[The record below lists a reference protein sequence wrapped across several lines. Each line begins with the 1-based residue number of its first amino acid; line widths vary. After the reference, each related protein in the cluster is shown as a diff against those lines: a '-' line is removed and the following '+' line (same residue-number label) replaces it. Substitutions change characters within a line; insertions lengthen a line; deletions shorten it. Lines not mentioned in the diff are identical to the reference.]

1 MPGFLTLVLLS
12 LFGFAFA
19 ALLALANASMRRW
32 MMTGYVGILIAF
44 FAFPTTEVL
53 GALSRE
59 TMNPTPA
66 AVALI
71 FPAFWLIA
79 VSAFTGIIF
88 FRRER
93 LNAVIALVCGTVTLL
108 VMAWWSSQHPS
119 LVQLQP
125 LNGLMEVL
133 TALAFAAFVVL
144 LTWRQQRTRWPGVAL
159 AVVVAILVFIF
170 VPKFFPN
177 SQGYYKVLRGTAAST
192 EAEVV
197 ERFNQELPALNE
209 QRSSIGL
216 TELQPIETLT
226 GLAGQRLPRSAAA
239 EGLRLVQPAT
249 YSYGTPV
256 IFLLSGL
263 LLGAGLMLLL
273 RPTLTHSSDLALGS
287 IFAFVICILAPSF
300 AATQFNLQKLIEGWP
315 FLQDFLNRAWPPN
328 PTVLQQV
335 ASQMLITI
343 EIALIGT
350 FLASLFA
357 IPLSF
362 LAARNLTQSN
372 GSMRFLF
379 ALTRTFFN
387 VDRGVDTLIL
397 ALVFVAA
404 VGLGPFA
411 GILAMAIHSVADLG
425 KLYSESIENVDR
437 GPLEALESVG
447 ASGINVVRW
456 AVLPQVFPLF
466 LGFTLYRFEIN
477 FRVSIVL
484 GLVGAGGIGYFIQEK
499 MASGSYDQMVVA
511 IIAIVIVVNIIDFAS
526 SWLRSRLV

>member
-1 MPGFLTLVLLS
+1 MVWVLS
-12 LFGFAFA
+12 LLGFGFAA
-19 ALLALANASMRRW
+19 ILALANASMRRW
-32 MMTGYVGILIAF
+32 MVTGHVGLLIAF
-44 FAFPTTEVL
+44 FAFPITETL

-59 TMNPTPA
+59 TLSPTPA
-66 AVALI
+66 AVAFV
-71 FPAFWLIA
+71 FPALWLIA
-79 VSAFTGIIF
+79 SLAVLGLIL

-93 LNAVIALVCGTVTLL
+93 LNAVVSLACGLVTLA
-108 VMAWWSSQHPS
+108 VMAFWSVQNPS
-119 LVQLQP
+119 LVRLQP
-125 LNGLMEVL
+125 LNGLMETL
-133 TALAFAAFVVL
+133 TALAFAAIIVTF
-144 LTWRQQRTRWPGVAL
+144 TWRRESTRWPGFAL
-159 AVVVAILVFIF
+159 AVVVAVLALIF
-170 VPKFFPN
+170 VPRFFPN
-177 SQGYYKVLRGTAAST
+177 SQGYYRIVRATPGAT

-197 ERFNQELPALNE
+197 ARFNQELPALNE
-209 QRSSIGL
+209 QRTSIGL
-216 TELQPIETLT
+216 AELQPIETLT

-239 EGLRLVQPAT
+239 EGLRLVQPGT
-249 YSYGTPV
+249 PGYGTPV
-256 IFLLSGL
+256 VFLLSGL
-263 LLGAGLMLLL
+263 LLGSGLMLLL
-273 RPTLTHSSDLALGS
+273 RPTLINANDFALGS
-287 IFAFVICILAPSF
+287 IFALVVCVLAPSF
-300 AATQFNLQKLIEGWP
+300 AATEFNLRRLVEGWP

-335 ASQMLITI
+335 ASQMLITV

-362 LAARNLTQSN
+362 LAARNLAQSN
-372 GSMRFLF
+372 GFMRLLF
-379 ALTRTFFN
+379 AVTRTFFN

-411 GILAMAIHSVADLG
+411 GILAMAIHSIADLG

-437 GPLEALESVG
+437 GPLEALQSVG

-456 AVLPQVFPLF
+456 AVLPQVLPLF

-499 MASGSYDQMVVA
+499 MASGAYDQMVVA
-511 IIAIVIVVNIIDFAS
+511 IIAIVLVVNIIDFAS

>member
-1 MPGFLTLVLLS
+1 MVWVLS
-12 LFGFAFA
+12 LLGFAFA
-19 ALLALANASMRRW
+19 AVLALANASMRRW
-32 MMTGYVGILIAF
+32 IITGYVGLLIAF
-44 FAFPTTEVL
+44 FAFPITETL

-59 TMNPTPA
+59 TLRPTPA
-66 AVALI
+66 AVAFV
-71 FPAFWLIA
+71 FPALWIIA
-79 VSAFTGIIF
+79 VLAILGSILFW
-88 FRRER
+88 RER
-93 LNAVIALVCGTVTLL
+93 LNAVVALTCSVVTLV
-108 VMAWWSSQHPS
+108 VMALWSAQNPS
-119 LVQLQP
+119 LVRLQP
-125 LNGLMEVL
+125 LNGLMETL
-133 TALAFAAFVVL
+133 TALALAALIVA
-144 LTWRQQRTRWPGVAL
+144 LTWRQQRTRWSGLAL
-159 AVVVAILVFIF
+159 AVVVAVLAFIF
-170 VPKFFPN
+170 VPRFFPN
-177 SQGYYKVLRGTAAST
+177 SQGYYKLLQATPAAT

-209 QRSSIGL
+209 QRTSIGL
-216 TELQPIETLT
+216 AELSPIETLT
-226 GLAGQRLPRSAAA
+226 GLTGQRLPRSAAA

-249 YSYGTPV
+249 RGYGTPV

-263 LLGAGLMLLL
+263 LLGSGLMLLL
-273 RPTLTHSSDLALGS
+273 RPTLTNRNDFALGS
-287 IFAFVICILAPSF
+287 IFALVVCVLAPSF
-300 AATQFNLQKLIEGWP
+300 AATEFNLRRLVEGWP

-357 IPLSF
+357 VPLSF

-372 GSMRFLF
+372 WLMRVLF
-379 ALTRTFFN
+379 VFTRTFFN

-411 GILAMAIHSVADLG
+411 GILAMAIHSISDLG

-456 AVLPQVFPLF
+456 AVLPQVLPLF

-499 MASGSYDQMVVA
+499 MASGAYDQMVVA
-511 IIAIVIVVNIIDFAS
+511 IIAIVLVVNVIDFAS

>member
-1 MPGFLTLVLLS
+1 VIVWVLAL
-12 LFGFAFA
+12 LGVAFA

-32 MMTGYVGILIAF
+32 MMTGYVGLLVAF
-44 FAFPTTEVL
+44 FAFPVTEVL

-59 TMNPTPA
+59 TLRPTPVA
-66 AVALI
+66 IAVI
-71 FPAFWLIA
+71 FPVFWLIVLLA
-79 VSAFTGIIF
+79 VIGLIL

-93 LNAVIALVCGTVTLL
+93 VNAVTALACGGVTLL
-108 VMAWWSSQHPS
+108 VMALWSAQNPS

-125 LNGLMEVL
+125 LNGLMEIL
-133 TALAFAAFVVL
+133 TSLAFAAMVAA
-144 LTWRQQRTRWPGVAL
+144 LTWQRQRTRWPGVVL
-159 AVVVAILVFIF
+159 AVIVAVVAFIF
-170 VPKFFPN
+170 VPRLFPN
-177 SQGYYKVLRGTAAST
+177 SQGYYKVLRATPTNT
-192 EAEVV
+192 EADVV
-197 ERFNQELPALNE
+197 KRYNEELPTLNE
-209 QRSSIGL
+209 QRKGL
-216 TELQPIETLT
+216 GLAELTPLETLT
-226 GLAGQRLPRSAAA
+226 GLAGQRLPKSAAA

-249 YSYGTPV
+249 QSYGTPV

-263 LLGAGLMLLL
+263 LLGSGLMLLL
-273 RPTLTHSSDLALGS
+273 RPTLTNKSDAALGS
-287 IFAFVICILAPSF
+287 VFALVVCVLAPSF
-300 AATQFNLQKLIEGWP
+300 AATEFNLGKLVKGWP

-372 GSMRFLF
+372 WFMRVLF
-379 ALTRTFFN
+379 GLTRTFFN

-499 MASGSYDQMVVA
+499 MASGAYDQMVVA

>member
-1 MPGFLTLVLLS
+1 MVWVLS
-12 LFGFAFA
+12 LLGFGFA

-32 MMTGYVGILIAF
+32 MMTGYVGLLIAF
-44 FAFPTTEVL
+44 FAFPITEVL

-59 TMNPTPA
+59 TLHPTPA
-66 AVALI
+66 ATVLI
-71 FPAFWLIA
+71 FPTFWLI
-79 VSAFTGIIF
+79 VLITIIGIIL

-93 LNAVIALVCGTVTLL
+93 INAIVALACGGGTLVL
-108 VMAWWSSQHPS
+108 MAFWSGQNPS
-119 LVQLQP
+119 LVRLQP
-125 LNGLMEVL
+125 LNGLMETL
-133 TALAFAAFVVL
+133 TALAFALIVVV
-144 LTWRQQRTRWPGVAL
+144 LTWRQQRMRWAGVAL
-159 AVVVAILVFIF
+159 ALVVGTLAFIF
-170 VPKFFPN
+170 VPRFFPN
-177 SQGYYKVLRGTAAST
+177 SQGYYKVLRATPAVT

-197 ERFNQELPALNE
+197 ARFNQELPTLNE
-209 QRSSIGL
+209 QRASIGL
-216 TELQPIETLT
+216 VELSPIETLT

-249 YSYGTPV
+249 QGYGTPV

-263 LLGAGLMLLL
+263 LLGSGLMLLL
-273 RPTLTHSSDLALGS
+273 RPTLTNTNDVALGS
-287 IFAFVICILAPSF
+287 IFSLVVCVLAPSF
-300 AATQFNLQKLIEGWP
+300 AATEFNLGKLVEGWP

-328 PTVLQQV
+328 PSVLQQV

-372 GSMRFLF
+372 WFMRVLF
-379 ALTRTFFN
+379 AFTRTFFN

-411 GILAMAIHSVADLG
+411 GILAMAIHSIADLG
-425 KLYSESIENVDR
+425 KLYSEAIENVDR

-499 MASGSYDQMVVA
+499 MASGAYDQMVVA
-511 IIAIVIVVNIIDFAS
+511 IIAIVLVVNIIDFAS

>member
-1 MPGFLTLVLLS
+1 MVWLLAVL
-12 LFGFAFA
+12 GFALA
-19 ALLALANASMRRW
+19 VVMALANASLRRW
-32 MMTGYVGILIAF
+32 MVTSYVGLLIAF
-44 FAFPTTEVL
+44 FAFPVTETL

-59 TMNPTPA
+59 TLRPTPA
-66 AVALI
+66 AVAFI
-71 FPAFWLIA
+71 FPALWLVALLAMLGLIL
-79 VSAFTGIIF
+79 

-93 LNAVIALVCGTVTLL
+93 LNAIIALICSVVTLA
-108 VMAWWSSQHPS
+108 VMTFWSAQNPS
-119 LVQLQP
+119 LVRLQP
-125 LNGLMEVL
+125 LNGLMEAL
-133 TALAFAAFVVL
+133 TALALALIVVA
-144 LTWRQQRTRWPGVAL
+144 LTWQQRRIRWPGLAL
-159 AVVVAILVFIF
+159 AVVVALLTFIF
-170 VPKFFPN
+170 VPRFFPN
-177 SQGYYKVLRGTAAST
+177 SQGYYKVLRDTPAAT

-209 QRSSIGL
+209 QRTSIGL
-216 TELQPIETLT
+216 AELKPIETLT

-239 EGLRLVQPAT
+239 EGLRLVQPT
-249 YSYGTPV
+249 TRGYGTSV

-263 LLGAGLMLLL
+263 LFGSSLMLLL
-273 RPTLTHSSDLALGS
+273 RPTLTNTNDLALGS
-287 IFAFVICILAPSF
+287 IFALVVCVLAPSF
-300 AATQFNLQKLIEGWP
+300 AATEFNLGKLVEGWP

-372 GSMRFLF
+372 WFMRVLF

-411 GILAMAIHSVADLG
+411 GILAMAIHSIADLG

-437 GPLEALESVG
+437 GPLEALQSVG

-456 AVLPQVFPLF
+456 SVLPQVLPLF

-511 IIAIVIVVNIIDFAS
+511 IIAIVLVVNIIDFAS

>member
-1 MPGFLTLVLLS
+1 MVWVLAL
-12 LFGFAFA
+12 LGFAFA
-19 ALLALANASMRRW
+19 AILAFANASMRRW
-32 MMTGYVGILIAF
+32 IITGYVGLLIAF
-44 FAFPTTEVL
+44 FAFPLTETL

-59 TMNPTPA
+59 TLRPTPA
-66 AVALI
+66 AVAFV
-71 FPAFWLIA
+71 FPALWLIVVLA
-79 VSAFTGIIF
+79 GLGLFL

-93 LNAVIALVCGTVTLL
+93 LNAVIALVCSIVTLG
-108 VMAWWSSQHPS
+108 VMAFWSVQNPS
-119 LVQLQP
+119 LVRLQP
-125 LNGLMEVL
+125 LDGLMESL
-133 TALAFAAFVVL
+133 TSLAVALIVIAF
-144 LTWRQQRTRWPGVAL
+144 TWRQQRTRWPGLAL
-159 AVVVAILVFIF
+159 ALAAAVFAFIF
-170 VPKFFPN
+170 VPRFFPN
-177 SQGYYKVLRGTAAST
+177 SQGYYKILQGTPAET

-197 ERFNQELPALNE
+197 ARFNQELPALNE
-209 QRSSIGL
+209 QRSSLGL
-216 TELQPIETLT
+216 AELQPIETLT
-226 GLAGQRLPRSAAA
+226 GLEGQRLPRSAAA
-239 EGLRLVQPAT
+239 EGLRLVQPGT
-249 YSYGTPV
+249 SGYGTPV

-263 LLGAGLMLLL
+263 LLGSGLLLLL
-273 RPTLTHSSDLALGS
+273 RPTLINTNDAALGGV
-287 IFAFVICILAPSF
+287 FALVVCVLAPSF
-300 AATQFNLQKLIEGWP
+300 AATEFNLRRLVEGWP

-335 ASQMLITI
+335 ASQMLITV

-357 IPLSF
+357 VPLSF

-372 GSMRFLF
+372 WFMRVLF
-379 ALTRTFFN
+379 VFTRTFFN

-411 GILAMAIHSVADLG
+411 GILAMAIHSISDLG
-425 KLYSESIENVDR
+425 KLYSESIENVDK

-456 AVLPQVFPLF
+456 AVLPQVLPLF

-499 MASGSYDQMVVA
+499 MASGAYDQMVVA
-511 IIAIVIVVNIIDFAS
+511 IIAIVLVVNIIDFAS

>member
-1 MPGFLTLVLLS
+1 MVWVLS
-12 LFGFAFA
+12 LLGFGFA
-19 ALLALANASMRRW
+19 ALLALANASMRGW
-32 MMTGYVGILIAF
+32 VMTGYVGLLIAF
-44 FAFPTTEVL
+44 FAFPITEVL

-59 TMNPTPA
+59 TLSPTPA
-66 AVALI
+66 ATGLI
-71 FPAFWLIA
+71 FPAFWLIVLLA
-79 VSAFTGIIF
+79 VLGIIF

-93 LNAVIALVCGTVTLL
+93 VNAVAALACGGVTLL
-108 VMAWWSSQHPS
+108 LMAFWSSQNPS
-119 LVQLQP
+119 LVRLQP
-125 LNGLMEVL
+125 LNGLMETL
-133 TALAFAAFVVL
+133 TALAFALIIVA
-144 LTWRQQRTRWPGVAL
+144 LTWRQQRTRWAGVVLAL
-159 AVVVAILVFIF
+159 VVGVLAFIF
-170 VPKFFPN
+170 VPRFFPN
-177 SQGYYKVLRGTAAST
+177 SQGYYKVLQATPTAT

-197 ERFNQELPALNE
+197 ERFNQELPTLNE
-209 QRSSIGL
+209 QRTSIGL
-216 TELQPIETLT
+216 AKLSPIETLT

-249 YSYGTPV
+249 QGYGTPV

-263 LLGAGLMLLL
+263 LLGSGLMLLL
-273 RPTLTHSSDLALGS
+273 RPTLTNTSDVALGS
-287 IFAFVICILAPSF
+287 IFALVVCVLAPSF
-300 AATQFNLQKLIEGWP
+300 AATQFNLRRLVEGWP

-335 ASQMLITI
+335 ASQMLITV

-357 IPLSF
+357 VPLSF

-372 GSMRFLF
+372 WFMRVLF
-379 ALTRTFFN
+379 VFTRTFFN

-411 GILAMAIHSVADLG
+411 GILAMAIHSISDLG

-499 MASGSYDQMVVA
+499 MASGAYDQMVVA
-511 IIAIVIVVNIIDFAS
+511 IIAIVLVVNIIDFAS

>member
-1 MPGFLTLVLLS
+1 MLWLLS
-12 LFGFAFA
+12 LLGFTYAVV
-19 ALLALANASMRRW
+19 LALANASMRRW
-32 MMTGYVGILIAF
+32 MLTGYIGVLIAF
-44 FAFPTTEVL
+44 FAFPITETL

-59 TMNPTPA
+59 TLKPTPA
-66 AVALI
+66 ALTFI
-71 FPAFWLIA
+71 FPAFWLLLLLHLLGVGLMHI
-79 VSAFTGIIF
+79 
-88 FRRER
+88 RR
-93 LNAVIALVCGTVTLL
+93 LNAWTGLLSSLTTLALMMLWSGQNPALVRLQPLYGLMETLTALVLAAVVIALTWQRLRLRWVG
-108 VMAWWSSQHPS
+108 A
-119 LVQLQP
+119 
-125 LNGLMEVL
+125 GLALMVAVL
-133 TALAFAAFVVL
+133 TFVF
-144 LTWRQQRTRWPGVAL
+144 VAR
-159 AVVVAILVFIF
+159 
-170 VPKFFPN
+170 FFPN
-177 SQGYYKVLRGTAAST
+177 SQGYYKVLRATPAET
-192 EAEVV
+192 EAEIIM
-197 ERFNQELPALNE
+197 RFNQELPALNE
-209 QRSSIGL
+209 QRKGL
-216 TELQPIETLT
+216 GLSELEPIETLT
-226 GLAGQRLPRSAAA
+226 GLAGQRLPKSAAA

-249 YSYGTPV
+249 RGYGTPV

-263 LLGAGLMLLL
+263 LLGSSLMLFF
-273 RPTLTHSSDLALGS
+273 RPTLTHTNDFRLGS
-287 IFAFVICILAPSF
+287 IFALVLCVLAPSF
-300 AATQFNLQKLIEGWP
+300 AATNFNLEKLVKGWP
-315 FLQDFLNRAWPPN
+315 FLQDFLNRAWPPD

-335 ASQMLITI
+335 ASQMLITV

-357 IPLSF
+357 VPLSF

-372 GSMRFLF
+372 RFMQSLF
-379 ALTRTFFN
+379 VLTRTFFN

-411 GILAMAIHSVADLG
+411 GILAMAIHSISDLG

-499 MASGSYDQMVVA
+499 MASGAYDQMVVA

-526 SWLRSRLV
+526 SWLRSKLI

>member
-1 MPGFLTLVLLS
+1 MVGVLAL
-12 LFGFAFA
+12 LGFAFA
-19 ALLALANASMRRW
+19 AILALANASMRRW
-32 MMTGYVGILIAF
+32 IITSYVGLLIAF
-44 FAFPTTEVL
+44 FAFPSTEVL

-59 TMNPTPA
+59 TLTPTPA
-66 AVALI
+66 AIAFI
-71 FPAFWLIA
+71 FPAFWMMPALVSLGLIL
-79 VSAFTGIIF
+79 VL
-88 FRRER
+88 RKR
-93 LNAVIALVCGTVTLL
+93 LNAVIALVCSTVTLV
-108 VMAWWSSQHPS
+108 VMALWSGQNPS

-125 LNGLMEVL
+125 LSGLMETL
-133 TALAFAAFVVL
+133 TALVFAFIIVA
-144 LTWRQQRTRWPGVAL
+144 LTWQQQRTRWPGIAFAVA
-159 AVVVAILVFIF
+159 VAILTFIF
-170 VPKFFPN
+170 VPRFFPN
-177 SQGYYKVLRGTAAST
+177 SQGYYKVLRGTPATT
-192 EAEVV
+192 EASVV

-209 QRSSIGL
+209 QRVSIGL

-226 GLAGQRLPRSAAA
+226 GLTGQRLPRSAATK
-239 EGLRLVQPAT
+239 GLRLVQPAT
-249 YSYGTPV
+249 HAYGTPV

-263 LLGAGLMLLL
+263 LLGGGLMLLL
-273 RPTLTHSSDLALGS
+273 RPTLANKNDLALGS
-287 IFAFVICILAPSF
+287 MFALVVCVLAPSF
-300 AATQFNLQKLIEGWP
+300 AATEFDLQKLVEGWP

-372 GSMRFLF
+372 WFMRTVF

-411 GILAMAIHSVADLG
+411 GILAMAIHSIADLG
-425 KLYSESIENVDR
+425 KLYSEAIENIDK

-447 ASGINVVRW
+447 ASGLNVVRW

-499 MASGSYDQMVVA
+499 MASGAYDQMVVA
-511 IIAIVIVVNIIDFAS
+511 IIAIVIVVNMIDFAS

>member
-1 MPGFLTLVLLS
+1 MTVWVLAVV
-12 LFGFAFA
+12 GFAFA
-19 ALLALANASMRRW
+19 TIMALANASMRRW
-32 MMTGYVGILIAF
+32 VVTGYVGLLIAF
-44 FAFPTTEVL
+44 VAFPVTETL

-59 TMNPTPA
+59 TLEPTPA
-66 AVALI
+66 AVAFV
-71 FPAFWLIA
+71 FPVFWLIA
-79 VSAFTGIIF
+79 LLAGMGLML

-93 LNAVIALVCGTVTLL
+93 LNALVALVSSAATLILMSVWSVQNPKL
-108 VMAWWSSQHPS
+108 VR
-119 LVQLQP
+119 LQP
-125 LNGLMEVL
+125 LNGLMESL
-133 TALAFAAFVVL
+133 TALALAAIVVA

-159 AVVVAILVFIF
+159 AVAAAVLAFIF
-170 VPKFFPN
+170 VPRYFPN
-177 SQGYYKVLRGTAAST
+177 SQGYYRVLQGTPATT

-209 QRSSIGL
+209 QRASIGL
-216 TELQPIETLT
+216 GELQPIETLT

-249 YSYGTPV
+249 RGYGTPV

-263 LLGAGLMLLL
+263 LLGSGLMLLL
-273 RPTLTHSSDLALGS
+273 RPTLTKANDLALGS
-287 IFAFVICILAPSF
+287 IFALVVCILAPSF
-300 AATQFNLQKLIEGWP
+300 AATEFNLRRLVEGWP

-335 ASQMLITI
+335 ASQMLITV

-357 IPLSF
+357 VPLSF

-372 GSMRFLF
+372 YFMRILF
-379 ALTRTFFN
+379 AFTRTFFN

-411 GILAMAIHSVADLG
+411 GILAMAIHSIADLG
-425 KLYSESIENVDR
+425 KLYSESIENVDK
-437 GPLEALESVG
+437 GPIEALESVG

-456 AVLPQVFPLF
+456 AVLPQVLPLF

-499 MASGSYDQMVVA
+499 MASGAYDQMVVA
-511 IIAIVIVVNIIDFAS
+511 IIAIVLVVNIIDFAS